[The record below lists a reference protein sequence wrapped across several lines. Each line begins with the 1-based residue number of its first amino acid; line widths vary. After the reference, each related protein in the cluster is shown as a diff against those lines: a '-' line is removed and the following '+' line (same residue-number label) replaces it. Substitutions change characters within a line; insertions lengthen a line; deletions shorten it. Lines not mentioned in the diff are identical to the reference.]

1 MIMICVKRMFFK
13 FLFIYIFI
21 HPHPSPPC
29 ACLVPSH
36 MSWFVFS
43 TWLCDVRCL
52 DFLFY
57 FSSFTLVIAKDLFKM
72 FLNLRNSMVSDY
84 TWIHEAAKIIS
95 VWLAMYCYCFA
106 EAFALKLYI
115 TTQQCFPPFPTN
127 PTHPPNT
134 HTHSVLEVID
144 PSVTSWSIKYTM
156 KCSKTNEQYCSRHNI
171 LLTACDVWN
180 KHFLYKCY

>member
-1 MIMICVKRMFFK
+1 MTWYCLHFFISFEESILCIMIMICVKRMFFK

-95 VWLAMYCYCFA
+95 VLLAMYCYCLLRPSLWNCISLLSSASPLF
-106 EAFALKLYI
+106 LQIL
-115 TTQQCFPPFPTN
+115 
-127 PTHPPNT
+127 PTHPT
-134 HTHSVLEVID
+134 HTHTPCL
-144 PSVTSWSIKYTM
+144 K
-156 KCSKTNEQYCSRHNI
+156 
-171 LLTACDVWN
+171 
-180 KHFLYKCY
+180 